1 MCIGA
6 WGHGVVVVDKALL
19 DHRGRPRVVI
29 TGMGMVSPLGHS
41 PEQHWDGV
49 AAGRSGIDHIV
60 SFDAGT
66 YPCRIAGEVRGFDAR
81 DYMDFKE
88 VKRLARFSRLAVAAA
103 RQALTQSGL
112 PLGTENETEVGVYLG
127 TGVGG
132 LDVSEAE
139 CRVMISR
146 GGNRVSPFFGPSFL
160 ANMATA
166 NVARLFGARGY
177 NNTCI
182 TACAAGTQA
191 IGEAAEVIRRGVAT
205 AMLAGGAESCICE
218 LGLACFAA
226 IRALTTNNGEPAR
239 ASRPFDVNRDG
250 FVAAEGAGVLVL
262 EELGHALR
270 RDAPILGEV
279 VGFGVTNDGYHLVMP
294 SPEGRGAS
302 QTMRAA
308 LRDAGLRPEEIGYIN
323 AHGTSTPLNDV
334 TETKAIKQVFGEY
347 AYRLPISSTKSMIG
361 HALGAAG
368 ALEAITCIMSL
379 RAGVVHPT
387 INLETPDPECD
398 LDYVPN
404 TARKVDFRYALSNS
418 FGFGGQNASLIL
430 ARYDD

>member
-1 MCIGA
+1 MLEESFLDQRGRRR
-6 WGHGVVVVDKALL
+6 VVV
-19 DHRGRPRVVI
+19 
-29 TGMGMVSPLGHS
+29 TGLGLMSPLGHS
-41 PEQHWDGV
+41 VEEHWAGA

-60 SFDAGT
+60 AFDPGT
-66 YPCRIAGEVRGFDAR
+66 YPCRIAGEVRDFTAR

-88 VKRLARFSRLAVAAA
+88 AKRLARFSQLAVAAA
-103 RQALTQSGL
+103 GQALAQSRL
-112 PLGTENETEVGVYLG
+112 PLGPENETEVGVYLG

-139 CRVMISR
+139 CRVMIAR

-166 NVARLFGARGY
+166 NVARLYGARGY

-191 IGEAAEVIRRGVAT
+191 IGEATEVIRRGTAK
-205 AMLAGGAESCICE
+205 AMLAGGAEACICE

-226 IRALTTNNGEPAR
+226 IRALTTSNEEPTR
-239 ASRPFDVNRDG
+239 ASRPFDANRNG

-262 EELGHALR
+262 EDLEHALR
-270 RDAPILGEV
+270 RGAPILAEIA
-279 VGFGVTNDGYHLVMP
+279 GFGVTNDGYHLVMP
-294 SPEGRGAS
+294 SPEGRGAV

-334 TETKAIKQVFGEY
+334 TETKAIKQTFGEH
-347 AYRLPISSTKSMIG
+347 AYRVPISSTKSMIG

-379 RAGVVHPT
+379 RAGMVHPT

-404 TARKVDFRYALSNS
+404 IARKVDFQYALSNS

-430 ARYDD
+430 ARYED